1 MSQRRDLGL
10 GHRVFFRVVPFSF
23 EFVSRVTL
31 FFFFCM
37 NLCTRIHLFLLFYFY
52 FPIII
57 LVFICRDV
65 SIKVGPLL
73 VNIG

>member
-31 FFFFCM
+31 FFFCM
-37 NLCTRIHLFLLFYFY
+37 NLCTRIHLFYFY

-57 LVFICRDV
+57 FVFICRDA